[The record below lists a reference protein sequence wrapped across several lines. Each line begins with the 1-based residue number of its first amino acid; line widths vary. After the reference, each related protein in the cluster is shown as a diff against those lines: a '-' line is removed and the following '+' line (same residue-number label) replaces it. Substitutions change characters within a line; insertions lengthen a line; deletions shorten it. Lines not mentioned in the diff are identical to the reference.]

1 MTPVTNQTLTA
12 PKARSRMQVR
22 QIVVRA
28 GRAHVARAEVVLQA
42 VAGED
47 GITADGVAE
56 AVAVE
61 TETAVAV
68 AVVLAANE
76 NVR

>member
-1 MTPVTNQTLTA
+1 
-12 PKARSRMQVR
+12 MQVR